1 MADTAATQP
10 TSVKKPRTSIL
21 RSLLLLLTI
30 VGLVPLMGTSYTL
43 VSRAWNLLD
52 DHIRETQL
60 DKVKSFAQQVTIYMR
75 SLDTQVATLAETL
88 AIGSSAG
95 RFATQIDRIAENNA
109 LERYLAGETPLSY
122 VALVGVSGQ
131 GPRSGVQLLEPEIQ
145 EALRVGWERGM
156 AGEPARSEPLI
167 STSLQEPVV
176 VLAAPIKT
184 AGTSVEGV
192 VLAVASL
199 GPLWSMAEDLSQ
211 GGQVDVYLVDT
222 GGRLVAHSNPARLQ
236 GNRDWSSVEIV
247 RTFMQSQGRTGAA
260 VPFILE
266 TDTGPVEMLG
276 TVRGV
281 PGDLG
286 WGVIAQQGRDKAY
299 FEAIQ
304 MRNNSWLLVGSV
316 TILALL
322 MGTAYAGRISQ
333 PIRQLASGA
342 RRLAEGEYGT
352 RVKIRSSNE
361 VGVLSDAFNHMGAEI
376 EKSIEEIREA
386 AETNKKLFM
395 GSVRMLANAID
406 EKDPYTRGHS
416 ERVAYYSKMLAK
428 HLGLLT
434 EAEVENVYL
443 SGLLHDV
450 GKIGVEDKI
459 LRKPAAL
466 TDAEYELMK
475 EHPTKGLHILEAVP
489 MLKEMAGGGLM
500 HHENWDGSGYP
511 DGLKEEEIPLLGRIV
526 SVADAFDAMTTDRPY
541 SKGMTFEAALD
552 RLKVLK
558 NKKFDGV
565 CVDAMDKAFEAGDIS
580 AAKAR
585 LASIKSRQQ
594 QEVAS

>member
-1 MADTAATQP
+1 LADVAAAQP
-10 TSVKKPRTSIL
+10 TTVKKPRASIL

-30 VGLVPLMGTSYTL
+30 VGLVPLLWTSYTL
-43 VSRAWNLLD
+43 VARAWNILD
-52 DHIRETQL
+52 DHIREIQL
-60 DKVKSFAQQVTIYMR
+60 DKVKSFAQQVTMYMR
-75 SLDTQVATLAETL
+75 SLDTQVGTLAETL
-88 AIGSSAG
+88 AVGATPG
-95 RFATQIDRIAENNA
+95 RFDAQIDRIAAQNS
-109 LERYLAGETPLSY
+109 LERYLEGETPLSY
-122 VALVGVSGQ
+122 VALVGISGQ

-145 EALRVGWERGM
+145 EALRVAWERGL
-156 AGEPARSEPLI
+156 AGEATRSDPLI
-167 STSLQEPVV
+167 STSLQEPVI
-176 VLAAPIKT
+176 VLAAPVKT
-184 AGTSVEGV
+184 SETSVEAV

-222 GGRLVAHSNPARLQ
+222 GGHLVAHSDPARLQ
-236 GNRDWSSVEIV
+236 GNRDWSSIEIV
-247 RTFMQSQGRTGAA
+247 RIFMQSQGRTGAA
-260 VPFILE
+260 VPFTLE
-266 TDTGPVEMLG
+266 TDAGSLEMLG

-281 PGDLG
+281 PGELG
-286 WGVIAQQGRDKAY
+286 WGVIAQQGRDQAY

-304 MRNNSWLLVGSV
+304 MRNNSWFLVGSV
-316 TILALL
+316 TILALM

-333 PIRQLASGA
+333 PIRQLAGGA
-342 RRLAEGEYGT
+342 RRLAQGEYGT
-352 RVKIRSSNE
+352 RVKIRSNNE

-395 GSVRMLANAID
+395 GSIRMLANAID

-428 HLGLLT
+428 HLGTLT

-443 SGLLHDV
+443 SGMLHDV
-450 GKIGVEDKI
+450 GKIGIEDKI

-489 MLKEMAGGGLM
+489 MLKEMAGAGLM
-500 HHENWDGSGYP
+500 HHENYDGSGYP
-511 DGLKEEEIPLLGRIV
+511 EGLKADEIPLLGRIV

-552 RLKVLK
+552 RLKMLAD
-558 NKKFDGV
+558 KKFDGV
-565 CVDAMDKAFEAGDIS
+565 CVEAFGRAIEAGDIS
-580 AAKAR
+580 SAKAR

-594 QEVAS
+594 EVAS

>member
-376 EKSIEEIREA
+376 EEIREA